1 MSLPSLLAF
10 AHELTGPAAITRG
23 DGLPLTWGL
32 KKTPPFLATY
42 HNGPESAPFL
52 KLVCAQWRLMLRA
65 DPEIVAKVG
74 AVRLSC
80 AMVELSAELN
90 RAPTVDELYTLTSSW
105 PRPVWLDAPADL
117 DSVGKPAVLHDA
129 RAIVA
134 AWGLA
139 RAVRVPFEGGDWRPR
154 WPIAGAYAA
163 WRDAADLAH
172 SLRREVLAWD
182 GDW

>member
-1 MSLPSLLAF
+1 MSLPTLLAF
-10 AHELTGPAAITRG
+10 AQAMTGPAALSRG
-23 DGLPLTWGL
+23 DGLSLTWGQN
-32 KKTPPFLATY
+32 KTPPYLATY

-52 KLVCAQWRLMLRA
+52 KLVCAQWRLMLRQA
-65 DPEIVAKVG
+65 PEIVAKVG

-80 AMVELSAELN
+80 ASVELSAELN

-105 PRPVWLDAPADL
+105 HRPVWPNAPADL

-139 RAVRVPFEGGDWRPR
+139 RAVNVPLEGGVGRPR
-154 WPIAGAYAA
+154 WPIAGDYAA

-172 SLRREVLAWD
+172 SLRRDVLAWD
-182 GDW
+182 GGW